1 MTRPQAGGRRRADGA
16 RADAAESLTRRFA
29 AAGALAMTLAPLAAI
44 GRDFGLGRPGI
55 APGGRRGVDE
65 SLRRTVS
72 LVLRAEARSNGLPAF
87 MTDPTPL
94 SEAQME
100 SLSVGGPLPEDIAI
114 DRAPP
119 GVDRRLPH
127 ARGSSIWVVAGT
139 WMLEIDPARNRILSI
154 AHDVLPPEL

>member
-1 MTRPQAGGRRRADGA
+1 VSGAGRIAAARPARGERAAA
-16 RADAAESLTRRFA
+16 RTTRRFA
-29 AAGALAMTLAPLAAI
+29 AAGALAMAFAPLAAL

-55 APGGRRGVDE
+55 APGGRPGVDE
-65 SLRRTVS
+65 SLQRTVA
-72 LVLRAEARSNGLPAF
+72 LVLRAEARANGLPGF

-94 SEAQME
+94 SEAQMAA
-100 SLSVGGPLPEDIAI
+100 LSIGGPLPEDIAVE
-114 DRAPP
+114 RAPP

-154 AHDVLPPEL
+154 AHDVLPPQL